1 MKSNSLELSTL
12 SNKND
17 NLNFFSNNYTDPT
30 KNKEEKLFL
39 EKRRRNQSYITLDY
53 LLSVISYFDF
63 FSNDTF
69 KIVLNSK
76 YIAQICNKK
85 IVTSEFLLLPFLNS
99 NSPIVKLL
107 ENYKLTN
114 KVVSIAISSFNNFSE
129 KEVKKQNRFSFKKL
143 FFKENNSEKLA
154 TIKYSHEINLLF
166 EKAAKNALTRFKTP
180 VITTEILFI
189 TMMEEKNT
197 RVGKI
202 IKKLLKTD
210 SNWYILRY
218 KLLKYL
224 HSQELIFRN
233 DIIKNQQY
241 FGYLLKTQ
249 LSDLELEKMIAD
261 KSLNERVAIFRSKL
275 IQNILKEDLID
286 ILIKDINKSIKYTN
300 KRNYSI

>member
-1 MKSNSLELSTL
+1 
-12 SNKND
+12 
-17 NLNFFSNNYTDPT
+17 
-30 KNKEEKLFL
+30 
-39 EKRRRNQSYITLDY
+39 
-53 LLSVISYFDF
+53 
-63 FSNDTF
+63 
-69 KIVLNSK
+69 
-76 YIAQICNKK
+76 
-85 IVTSEFLLLPFLNS
+85 
-99 NSPIVKLL
+99 
-107 ENYKLTN
+107 
-114 KVVSIAISSFNNFSE
+114 
-129 KEVKKQNRFSFKKL
+129 
-143 FFKENNSEKLA
+143 
-154 TIKYSHEINLLF
+154 
-166 EKAAKNALTRFKTP
+166 
-180 VITTEILFI
+180 
-189 TMMEEKNT
+189 MMEEKNT

-261 KSLNERVAIFRSKL
+261 KSLNERVGIFRSKL

>member
-12 SNKND
+12 SNQSD

-30 KNKEEKLFL
+30 RNKEEKLFL

-53 LLSVISYFDF
+53 MLSVISYFDF
-63 FSNDTF
+63 FSTDTF

-76 YIAQICNKK
+76 YIAQICHKK

-129 KEVKKQNRFSFKKL
+129 KEVKKQNSFSFKKL

-154 TIKYSHEINLLF
+154 NIKYSHEINLLF
-166 EKAAKNALTRFKTP
+166 EKAAENALTRFKTP